1 MKAEVE
7 IQYNNRARIA
17 ETPQILR
24 QWSADAAAYRTQA
37 TASRLAE
44 LNVQYGSGTRQIVD
58 VFWPAVDRADH
69 IAVFIHGGYW
79 QLFEPALFSHLAR
92 GCNERGIPMVL
103 IGYDLCPA
111 VTLEEIIAQI
121 KAACVFLWQRYKRR
135 LVLSGHSAG
144 GHLTAAMLATDWA
157 AEGIDSGLVVAGLS
171 ISGVFE
177 LWPLLQTSMN
187 DKLRMNEASARALS
201 PIGWTP
207 PPAAQIDA
215 WVGGA
220 ESEEFIRQSR
230 DFAAAWSGKGARTCF
245 ESVAS
250 ANHFTI
256 IAAMTYPD
264 SRMVQRFC
272 EFAGVPALSGKLP

>member
-1 MKAEVE
+1 MKSEVE

-24 QWSADAAAYRTQA
+24 QWSADATAYREQA
-37 TASRLAE
+37 TARGHAE
-44 LNVQYGSGTRQIVD
+44 LNVPYGAGLRHIVD
-58 VFWPAVDRADH
+58 IFWPTADRADH

-92 GCNERGIPMVL
+92 GANERGIPMVL

-121 KAACVFLWQRYKRR
+121 RAACVFLWQRYKRR

-157 AEGIDSGLVVAGLS
+157 AEGVDPYVIAAGLS

-177 LWPLLQTSMN
+177 LAPLLDTSMN
-187 DKLRMNEASARALS
+187 DKLRMSEASARALS

-207 PPAAQIDA
+207 RPAAQIDA

-220 ESEEFIRQSR
+220 ESEEFLRQSR
-230 DFAAAWSGKGARTCF
+230 DFADAWAAKGARTRF
-245 ESVAS
+245 ESVDS
-250 ANHFTI
+250 ANHFTV
-256 IAAMTYPD
+256 IAALADPD
-264 SRMVQRFC
+264 SRMMERLS
-272 EFAGVPALSGKLP
+272 EFAGISARS

>member
-1 MKAEVE
+1 MKNEIE

-17 ETPQILR
+17 EAPQILS
-24 QWSADAAAYRTQA
+24 QWAADATAYRAQA
-37 TASRLAE
+37 AAGGHAE
-44 LNVQYGSGTRQIVD
+44 LNVPYGAAPRHIVD

-92 GCNERGIPMVL
+92 GANERGIPMVL
-103 IGYDLCPA
+103 IGYDLCPT
-111 VTLEEIIAQI
+111 VTLEDIVTQI

-135 LVLSGHSAG
+135 LVLTGHSAG

-157 AEGIDSGLVVAGLS
+157 AEGVDPHIIAAGLS

-177 LWPLLQTSMN
+177 LSPLLDTSMN
-187 DKLRMNEASARALS
+187 DKLRMSEASARALS

-207 PPAAQIDA
+207 RPEALIDA

-220 ESEEFIRQSR
+220 ESEEFLRQSR
-230 DFAAAWSGKGARTCF
+230 DFADAWAAKGARTRF
-245 ESVAS
+245 ECVDS

-256 IAAMTYPD
+256 ISGLIDPD
-264 SRMVQRFC
+264 SRMMQRLSKFS
-272 EFAGVPALSGKLP
+272 GVPAQS